1 MAEPVQN
8 TAVSGA
14 FQQQQLRTVKQ
25 NDASNLFSSET
36 FLKLVGAQ
44 MKSQNPMEPMKD
56 TEFISQMSQFSSLE
70 QMTKLN
76 TTMTSLGLALQ
87 LTQGASMVGQRVSY
101 LPQGA
106 NVPVTGTVDRVTIS
120 NGGKDM
126 SLIVGGVQVAPSQV
140 VEVAGS

>member
-8 TAVSGA
+8 TAVTGA

-106 NVPVTGTVDRVTIS
+106 NVPVTGTVDRVTIA

-126 SLIVGGVQVAPSQV
+126 SLIVGGVQVSPSQV